1 MENIGGGRPSALLAA
16 LVPEASDA
24 PLDPA
29 QHPELLQSLYGRG
42 DRRSA
47 DVGQLLQAREADDD
61 CTSGW
66 ASARPEEA
74 VEDRPL
80 AVSDAA
86 GPHQLATAF
95 GDSGRFRR
103 RELDRRRR
111 R

>member
-1 MENIGGGRPSALLAA
+1 MEHIGGGRLSALLAA
-16 LVPEASDA
+16 LVPEGSDA

-29 QHPELLQSLYGRG
+29 QHPEFFQSLYGGG
-42 DRRSA
+42 DRCSA
-47 DVGQLLQAREADDD
+47 DVGQLLQTREADDD
-61 CTSGW
+61 GTSGW

-95 GDSGRFRR
+95 GDSGGFRR
-103 RELDRRRR
+103 PELDGRRRR
-111 R
+111 

>member
-1 MENIGGGRPSALLAA
+1 MEHIGVGRLSALLPA

-42 DRRSA
+42 DRCSA
-47 DVGQLLQAREADDD
+47 DVGQLLEAREADDD
-61 CTSGW
+61 GTSGW

-80 AVSDAA
+80 AVCDAA
-86 GPHQLATAF
+86 GPHQLPAAL
-95 GDSGRFRR
+95 GNGGGFRR
-103 RELDRRRR
+103 RELDSRRR
-111 R
+111 